1 MSSAAPQNPPP
12 PAHPAGKPPAP
23 PEVPPHPQWRRK
35 AGFVAVLLWLAV
47 FAAGILIPSGTAREI
62 LGWKTAENPGNKIT
76 ALEKKISDL
85 EAERAPQQSSL
96 LPTVFGPM
104 QEDSPPL
111 NPEVDGSREPES
123 GETTATSSR
132 KPAMGAFTA
141 FLVAAIAFIPI
152 NVAML
157 CIIAGFI
164 GGCSVSEEL
173 IRDVRMDV
181 ELQDEAPSTNASKRR
196 LNFLTE
202 HPAFSAIRGLVVFL
216 LISSGLFVFAGSD
229 LLIESESQ
237 EEALGNYIK
246 FAGIF
251 SFFAYFAGHDP
262 TVFSAM
268 LRFGGNRLT
277 TDKIQS

>member
-1 MSSAAPQNPPP
+1 MNENEIRTLPQNP
-12 PAHPAGKPPAP
+12 
-23 PEVPPHPQWRRK
+23 EVPTHPHWRRS
-35 AGFVAVLLWLAV
+35 AGVVAVLLWIAV
-47 FAAGILIPSGTAREI
+47 FAAGILIPSGTAREA
-62 LGWKTAENPGNKIT
+62 LGWKAAEKPGDKII
-76 ALEKKISDL
+76 ALEKKISEL
-85 EAERAPQQSSL
+85 EAGDTRQGEGALRKASGL
-96 LPTVFGPM
+96 I
-104 QEDSPPL
+104 QEDGPVLDPAG
-111 NPEVDGSREPES
+111 VGSSDSKAAEKPRLPVSE
-123 GETTATSSR
+123 
-132 KPAMGAFTA
+132 PAMGTFSAL
-141 FLVAAIAFIPI
+141 LVAAIAFIPI

-157 CIIAGFI
+157 CVIAGFI

-181 ELQDEAPSTNASKRR
+181 DNHKEAPSSSPSKRR

-216 LISSGLFVFAGSD
+216 LISSGLFVFAGSE
-229 LLIESESQ
+229 LLIESGSQ

-268 LRFGGNRLT
+268 LRFGGNRLAT
-277 TDKIQS
+277 EKTPP

>member
-1 MSSAAPQNPPP
+1 MTSSNPPDSP
-12 PAHPAGKPPAP
+12 PPTHVTGEPPRSPELPTHP
-23 PEVPPHPQWRRK
+23 HWRRR
-35 AGFVAVLLWLAV
+35 AGVFAVLLWIAV
-47 FAAGILIPSGTAREI
+47 FAAGILIPSGTAREV
-62 LGWKTAENPGNKIT
+62 LGWKAAEKPGDKIT
-76 ALEKKISDL
+76 AIENKISEL
-85 EAERAPQQSSL
+85 EAGDARQDEDE
-96 LPTVFGPM
+96 LPTASKPI
-104 QEDSPPL
+104 QEDRPAVDPAGVGSSESKAAGKSSPPA
-111 NPEVDGSREPES
+111 S
-123 GETTATSSR
+123 G
-132 KPAMGAFTA
+132 PAMGTFSAF
-141 FLVAAIAFIPI
+141 FVAAIAFIPI

-157 CIIAGFI
+157 CVIAGFI

-181 ELQDEAPSTNASKRR
+181 DNQKESPSSSPSKRR

-216 LISSGLFVFAGSD
+216 LISSGLFVFAGSE
-229 LLIESESQ
+229 LLIESGSQ

-268 LRFGGNRLT
+268 LRFGGNRLA
-277 TDKIQS
+277 TDPPP